1 MIGGMARENVL
12 VEGGKGRKSMAME
25 MEGRWRDDGWASREN
40 GWLSAAGPAALEAN
54 ETNELPAGW
63 DGERTKRGFDW
74 RRAALAL
81 PRIED
86 GG

>member
-1 MIGGMARENVL
+1 ML
-12 VEGGKGRKSMAME
+12 L
-25 MEGRWRDDGWASREN
+25 MEGRWRDDGRASSED
-40 GWLSAAGPAALEAN
+40 GWLSAAGLAAREAN

-74 RRAALAL
+74 QTAALAL